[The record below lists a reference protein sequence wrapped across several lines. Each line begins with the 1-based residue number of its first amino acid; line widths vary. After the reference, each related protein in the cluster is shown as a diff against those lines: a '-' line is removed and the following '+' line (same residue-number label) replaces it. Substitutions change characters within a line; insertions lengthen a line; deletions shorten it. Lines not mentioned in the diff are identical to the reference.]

1 MTVGVNYLG
10 QMGQLGN
17 QMFQYAAV
25 LGISRYLGVPFTVPK
40 HDTVVDDGLGNKLRI
55 ELFDCFDIKPDNIG
69 YLLSENVF
77 KEQGFEFDSRYRTLD
92 RRENFT
98 ICGFFQSEKYF
109 ENNIEEVR
117 EQFKFKD
124 SIIKDTQYVVEEF
137 YDNPIGLHIRRGDFL
152 INSGNHHNLTLE
164 YYQRALTHFKY
175 TRNVIVFS
183 DDPEWCK
190 EQSIFSDDRFIISEG
205 NSSFHDL
212 YLMSKCNDFIIAN
225 STFSW
230 WGAWLSDNPDK
241 KVIAPRKWFGP
252 NNAHLNTKDL
262 YPNGWVIV

>member
-1 MTVGVNYLG
+1 MTVAFNYLG
-10 QMGQLGN
+10 KLGQLGN
-17 QMFQYAAV
+17 QMFQYAAT
-25 LGISRYLGVPFTVPK
+25 LGVARYTGVPFTIPNHK
-40 HDTVVDDGLGNKLRI
+40 EIFDDGIGNKLRI
-55 ELFDCFDIKPDNIG
+55 ELFDCFDIKPDNTG
-69 YLLSENVF
+69 LLRTDYVVQE
-77 KEQGFEFDSRYRTLD
+77 KGFEFDKTILHSSRTVDYTLY
-92 RRENFT
+92 
-98 ICGFFQSEKYF
+98 GFFQTEKYF
-109 ENNIEEVR
+109 KHCAKEIRKN
-117 EQFKFKD
+117 FTFKD
-124 SIIKDTQYVVEEF
+124 SIIKESQYVVDEF

-152 INSGNHHNLTLE
+152 TNSGNHHNLSLE
-164 YYQRALTHFKY
+164 YYQRALTHFKF

-190 EQSIFSDDRFIISEG
+190 EQSLFSDDRFIISEG

-225 STFSW
+225 SSFSW

-262 YPNGWVIV
+262 YCDNWVVI